1 MKLLQTD
8 REEGFVHV
16 ELENKD
22 DLWHF
27 KDLIG
32 EGDEL
37 SSKTQRTKLDGREKK
52 TCTLTLRAE
61 KTEYQRERLR
71 VTGEITRAPDDVEL
85 GYHTFNLESGDRFE
99 MWKEFTDEEWTRML
113 EAEEKKSYEVLFCLV
128 QKGEADFFLVK
139 ESGIQDLSSL
149 DVNIP
154 GKMYASDESSDFY
167 NQLNS
172 IIDRSAG
179 DVDAMILAGPG
190 FEKEK
195 VYNMLSDEVQ
205 EKTFVQDTS
214 VTGKTGL
221 YESIKRGA
229 LDRVVENSRIGEE
242 SEAVEEFLERLQTD
256 EKVSYGDD
264 VMDLVEMGAVEKLL
278 LTAGKMRREPEIARE
293 VERKGGEVQVIH
305 TDHESGERFAQFGE
319 LGALLRYEV

>member
-1 MKLLQTD
+1 MKLLKTD

-22 DLWHF
+22 DLWYI
-27 KDLIG
+27 KDMIA
-32 EGDEL
+32 EGDTL
-37 SSKTQRTKLDGREKK
+37 SAKTQRTKLDGREKK

-85 GYHTFNLESGDRFE
+85 GYHTFNLEQGDRFK
-99 MWKEFTDEEWTRML
+99 MWKEFTEEEWTRLM
-113 EAEEKKSYEVLFCLV
+113 EAEEKHSYEILFCLV

-149 DVNIP
+149 DENIP

-172 IIDRSAG
+172 IIKRSAG
-179 DVDAMILAGPG
+179 DVDAMILGGPG

-195 VYNMLSDEVQ
+195 VYNMLSDDVQ

-221 YESIKRGA
+221 YEAIKRGA
-229 LDRVVENSRIGEE
+229 LDRVVEDSRIGEE
-242 SEAVEEFLERLQTD
+242 SEAVEDFLDRLQSD
-256 EKVSYGDD
+256 DRVSYGEE
-264 VMDLVEMGAVEKLL
+264 VENLIEMGAVEKLL
-278 LTAGKMRREPEIARE
+278 ITAEKMRREPELARKTE
-293 VERKGGEVQVIH
+293 QKGGEVQVIH
-305 TDHESGERFAQFGE
+305 TDHESGERFSQFGE
-319 LGALLRYEV
+319 VAAMLRYEV